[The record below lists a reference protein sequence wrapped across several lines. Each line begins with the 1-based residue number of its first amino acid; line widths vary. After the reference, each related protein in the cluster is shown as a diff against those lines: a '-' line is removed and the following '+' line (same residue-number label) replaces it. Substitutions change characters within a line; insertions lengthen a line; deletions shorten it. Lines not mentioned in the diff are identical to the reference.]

1 MRNFLVLVLTFVF
14 ISGIS
19 FADEP
24 VKNVVP
30 QPITVNGDIVE
41 YSTENKEVTAKG
53 HVEVIYKGTKL
64 TCDKLTVNTETKDG
78 VAEGN
83 VRLEDAKGIIEGQ
96 KVTYNFQTK
105 AGTIINSEFRAN
117 PYFGKAKEVDK
128 INDTE
133 FVALNGNMSTC
144 NYDRPHYHFN
154 SKKIDFFPGDKV
166 KIKDNFVYIGRIPVF
181 WLPRY
186 DHSLKD
192 PLMHVQ
198 VMPGMKKE
206 WGPYLLTAWRYTL
219 TESVKGRIYLDYRKK
234 LGFASG
240 VGANYTSKLFGR
252 GDYKFYYTR
261 EKPEDLPA
269 GALEEFQRYFIRWRH
284 KWEIDSQTNLTSEY
298 YKLSDEKRKK
308 FDSESDFLKDYFYR
322 EYEKNT
328 QPLSYILLQHSFA
341 YSSINFLMQKRT
353 NHWYDQLEK
362 LPEVRYSLPSLQ
374 IGDTRLYFENNTSLA
389 NLDKK
394 ATTAPV
400 TPDEENVTRLDT
412 TNKLSLPLKVAFVE
426 LVPFVAGRQ
435 TLYDKGT
442 DGASGPL
449 RTIFYSGID
458 ASTKFY
464 RVFNVQT
471 NFLGMEIDGVRHII
485 TPTIRYSYNHEP
497 TIKTSKLKQIDATD
511 AIDTN
516 NSAVL
521 ELTNKLQ
528 TKRLGKT
535 VDFAN
540 LKVSSIYTF
549 YNVDPQTQVRS
560 HGHFQDILFDLE
572 LIPNS
577 RMRFDADATYSNSGD
592 YFSNANYDLNFNLG
606 KERSFGLGQRYQR
619 TGSNEITY
627 NLNWPLNPKWRFS
640 FYQRY
645 NLGGD
650 PALSKGFR
658 EQEYT
663 ISRDLHCWV
672 VDISLNI
679 KKNEGTTIWLIFRL
693 KAFPEMEFGFNQSYH
708 SPKSGSQ

>member
-1 MRNFLVLVLTFVF
+1 
-14 ISGIS
+14 
-19 FADEP
+19 
-24 VKNVVP
+24 
-30 QPITVNGDIVE
+30 
-41 YSTENKEVTAKG
+41 
-53 HVEVIYKGTKL
+53 
-64 TCDKLTVNTETKDG
+64 
-78 VAEGN
+78 
-83 VRLEDAKGIIEGQ
+83 
-96 KVTYNFQTK
+96 
-105 AGTIINSEFRAN
+105 
-117 PYFGKAKEVDK
+117 
-128 INDTE
+128 
-133 FVALNGNMSTC
+133 
-144 NYDRPHYHFN
+144 
-154 SKKIDFFPGDKV
+154 
-166 KIKDNFVYIGRIPVF
+166 
-181 WLPRY
+181 
-186 DHSLKD
+186 
-192 PLMHVQ
+192 
-198 VMPGMKKE
+198 
-206 WGPYLLTAWRYTL
+206 
-219 TESVKGRIYLDYRKK
+219 
-234 LGFASG
+234 
-240 VGANYTSKLFGR
+240 
-252 GDYKFYYTR
+252 
-261 EKPEDLPA
+261 
-269 GALEEFQRYFIRWRH
+269 
-284 KWEIDSQTNLTSEY
+284 
-298 YKLSDEKRKK
+298 
-308 FDSESDFLKDYFYR
+308 
-322 EYEKNT
+322 
-328 QPLSYILLQHSFA
+328 
-341 YSSINFLMQKRT
+341 
-353 NHWYDQLEK
+353 
-362 LPEVRYSLPSLQ
+362 
-374 IGDTRLYFENNTSLA
+374 
-389 NLDKK
+389 
-394 ATTAPV
+394 
-400 TPDEENVTRLDT
+400 
-412 TNKLSLPLKVAFVE
+412 
-426 LVPFVAGRQ
+426 
-435 TLYDKGT
+435 
-442 DGASGPL
+442 
-449 RTIFYSGID
+449 
-458 ASTKFY
+458 
-464 RVFNVQT
+464 
-471 NFLGMEIDGVRHII
+471 LGMEIDGLRHII